1 MTSSKEETTIH
12 LFLGNAQSSI
22 KFLIFS
28 CDGQI
33 KDAHHKRKEKKR
45 KEKKKNI
52 ELWVS
57 PQIIN

>member
-45 KEKKKNI
+45 KEKKH
-52 ELWVS
+52 
-57 PQIIN
+57 